1 MNKNILVTIIV
12 FVLFIIVPSEV
23 NAETSIKGF
32 VTKNDT
38 LYTSKT
44 NVELASCS
52 EKINGKYSSDYA
64 NPGKIHCLD
73 NADEVTILNYD
84 SIIPST
90 VASCTKGYY
99 NVTYTS
105 TSGTKYTGYVCA
117 DHVQANIDV
126 SKYAEE
132 FAKAGFPESYFER
145 LAVLKEIHPNWVF
158 TAFKTNLDWN
168 EAVKNESVV
177 GISYIQVTDL
187 EKGKIYLSLDEG
199 SYDPINK
206 TYIVKE
212 GSNWYAA
219 NSGTVAYYLDP
230 RNFLSEKEIFMFEN
244 LGYNANLQTLEA
256 IQNVLKNTDLYNYAN
271 AYLEAA
277 TYNGNNINPV
287 HLAASSKQEVVLGD
301 GKLSGSADG
310 TGKINDVS
318 YYNVYN
324 LGAFSGCENPVMCA
338 IDFASGYIQSGN
350 PRTTY
355 DRPWT
360 TIEASIKG
368 GAVNIAESYIN
379 QKQNTLYFKKWNV
392 TSNVYGNY
400 SNQYMTNIKAPISEG
415 KSAYDSY
422 SKIEGLVDSQ
432 IEFIIPVYENMPEY
446 TALPTMVNEE
456 EKNKIE
462 EDAKEEVKEQT
473 SSIVDIINASGYKY
487 NGDYLSEIKI
497 GTSAGAITSKIKSN
511 DDKVKVTV
519 TTTDEAGTIKE
530 KVDSTK
536 LGTGDLINIESGEEK
551 KSFRVIIYGDVSGDG
566 VVSAVDYVRVKNNI
580 MNSGS
585 LSGSYKL
592 AADVNIDGNVSAV
605 DYVNIKNYIMGN
617 QSILK

>member
-1 MNKNILVTIIV
+1 MNKNILITIIV
-12 FVLFIIVPSEV
+12 FVLFVITPSNV
-23 NAETSIKGF
+23 NAEASVKGF
-32 VTKNDT
+32 ITKNDT
-38 LYTSKT
+38 LFTSKE
-44 NVELASCS
+44 NVVLDSCFV
-52 EKINGKYSSDYA
+52 KVNGKYSSDYA
-64 NPGKIHCLD
+64 KPGKIHCLD
-73 NADEVTILNYD
+73 NADEVTITNF
-84 SIIPST
+84 SSPIPST
-90 VASCTKGYY
+90 VESCTKGYY
-99 NVTYTS
+99 NASFTN
-105 TSGTKYTGYVCA
+105 TSGTTYTGYVCA
-117 DHVQANIDV
+117 DNVQANIDV

-168 EAVKNESVV
+168 EVVKNESVV

-187 EKGKIYLSLDEG
+187 EKGSIYLSLEEG
-199 SYDPINK
+199 SYDAINK
-206 TYIVKE
+206 NYIVKE
-212 GSNWYAA
+212 GTNWYAA
-219 NSGTVAYYLDP
+219 NSKTVSYYLDP

-244 LGYNANLQTLEA
+244 LGYNPNLQTLEA
-256 IQNVLKNTDLYNYAN
+256 IQNVLKDTDLYNYAN
-271 AYLEAA
+271 TYLEAA

-324 LGAFSGCENPVMCA
+324 LGAFSNCENPVMCA

-368 GAVNIAESYIN
+368 GAINIAESYIN
-379 QKQNTLYFKKWNV
+379 QNQNTLYFKKWNV
-392 TSNVYGNY
+392 TNNIYGNY

-415 KSAYDSY
+415 KSAYDAY

-446 TALPTMVNEE
+446 TVLPSKVDEE
-456 EKNKIE
+456 EKNQIE
-462 EDAKEEVKEQT
+462 EEAKEEIKEQT

-497 GTSAGAITSKIKSN
+497 GTSAGAIISKINNN
-511 DDKVKVTV
+511 DEKIKVTV
-519 TTTDEAGTIKE
+519 TTTDDAGATKE
-530 KVDSTK
+530 LIGSSKI
-536 LGTGDLINIESGEEK
+536 GTGNIINIESGEEK
-551 KSFRVIIYGDVSGDG
+551 KSFRIVINGDVSGDG
-566 VVSAVDYVRVKNNI
+566 IVSAVDYVKIYKYI
-580 MNSGS
+580 MSAGE

-592 AADVNIDGNVSAV
+592 AADINQDGNVSAV
-605 DYVNIKNYIMGN
+605 DYVKVYKYIMDGGD
-617 QSILK
+617 L